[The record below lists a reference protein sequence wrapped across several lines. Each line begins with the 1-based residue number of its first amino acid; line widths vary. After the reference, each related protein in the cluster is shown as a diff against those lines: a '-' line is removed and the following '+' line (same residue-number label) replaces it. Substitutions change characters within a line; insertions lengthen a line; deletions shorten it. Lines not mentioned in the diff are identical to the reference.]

1 MQADAGGRFSSADHG
16 LGRARRRSSLVGR
29 GCARLDL
36 ARLVGGVHRRARGSG
51 IRRRNALKE
60 PLGGMAGPVLS
71 CCRAV
76 VLSCCRAVV
85 LSCCRAVVLSCCRAV
100 VRLLDCAITRLLD
113 CAIARL
119 RDCVVGCA
127 RGRAVACSCV
137 RVFVRRHGRVCAERS
152 FDRAASGERRAVKGE
167 GRRAKG
173 EGRARAERPRRA
185 SREVGV
191 RAAVRRGLS
200 RIHRPCPRRDRV
212 QIPAIPPE
220 PHDAD
225 ERHERQ
231 QREEQRERQPFSA
244 IALRDHRADERR
256 GTARD

>member
-1 MQADAGGRFSSADHG
+1 MAATSGEIARLRDHDASGCRRPLFVSRSWAGPGATPIVARGARLRAARFG
-16 LGRARRRSSLVGR
+16 PTRGRRSSAGAWKR
-29 GCARLDL
+29 DSSKERIEGTP
-36 ARLVGGVHRRARGSG
+36 RRNGGSG
-51 IRRRNALKE
+51 
-60 PLGGMAGPVLS
+60 
-71 CCRAV
+71 AV

-85 LSCCRAVVLSCCRAV
+85 LSCCRAIA
-100 VRLLDCAITRLLD
+100 RLLD
-113 CAIARL
+113 CAIAWSGVR
-119 RDCVVGCA
+119 VGV
-127 RGRAVACSCV
+127 RSRV

-152 FDRAASGERRAVKGE
+152 FDRAARGARRAASGEWRAVNGEWRMAKGEWRRAN
-167 GRRAKG
+167 G

-256 GTARD
+256 GAARD

>member
-85 LSCCRAVVLSCCRAV
+85 LSCCRAVVLSC
-100 VRLLDCAITRLLD
+100 DCSIARLLD
-113 CAIARL
+113 CAIAWSGVR
-119 RDCVVGCA
+119 VGV
-127 RGRAVACSCV
+127 RSRV

-152 FDRAASGERRAVKGE
+152 FDRAARGARRAARGEWRVASGEWRAASSE
-167 GRRAKG
+167 GRMANG

-191 RAAVRRGLS
+191 RAAVRRRLS

-231 QREEQRERQPFSA
+231 Q
-244 IALRDHRADERR
+244 
-256 GTARD
+256 